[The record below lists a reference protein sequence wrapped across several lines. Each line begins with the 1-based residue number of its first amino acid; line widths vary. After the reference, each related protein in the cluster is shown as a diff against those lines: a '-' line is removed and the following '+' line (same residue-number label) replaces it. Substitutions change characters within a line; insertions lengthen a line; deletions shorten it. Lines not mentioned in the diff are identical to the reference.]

1 MSTRDLQSLHFTVN
15 RFFNEITLY
24 RMSDMAVVACCQS
37 LFHVDLPS
45 VVIQRRFEKLEC
57 NINR

>member
-1 MSTRDLQSLHFTVN
+1 
-15 RFFNEITLY
+15 
-24 RMSDMAVVACCQS
+24 MSDMAVVACCQS